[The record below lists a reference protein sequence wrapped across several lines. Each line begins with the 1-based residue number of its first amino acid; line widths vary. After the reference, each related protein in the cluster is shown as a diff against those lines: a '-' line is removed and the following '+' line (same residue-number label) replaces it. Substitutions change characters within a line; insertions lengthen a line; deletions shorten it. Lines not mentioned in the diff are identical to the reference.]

1 MFKEIMIVAIG
12 IIIGELLLDLVRFLI
27 DKIKISLKPN

>member
-12 IIIGELLLDLVRFLI
+12 IIIGELLLDVIRFFL
-27 DKIKISLKPN
+27 DKIKKSLK

>member
-12 IIIGELLLDLVRFLI
+12 IIIGELLLDIIRFFI
-27 DKIKISLKPN
+27 DKIKNSTLK